1 MRANTVAFGHIDTR
15 LTRAKENGEFIVTPE
30 GERVPLGIPVAQ
42 LEARKGASSESQYK
56 DIPLGRP
63 GTATEGAGSILAVC
77 SPLFA
82 YVNGQTIEVTGGRN
96 M

>member
-1 MRANTVAFGHIDTR
+1 M
-15 LTRAKENGEFIVTPE
+15 
-30 GERVPLGIPVAQ
+30 GIPGAQ
-42 LEARKGASSESQYK
+42 IAARKGDDADAYK

-63 GTATEGAGSILAVC
+63 GTATEAAAAVMAVC

-96 M
+96 I